1 MIKIIV
7 IAIMLLEAVVAV
19 FLLARDYKNIFN
31 TAEIKDAIAKK
42 DMSKIKA
49 ILTTL
54 WKTVK
59 SVKFLSLIADILVFI
74 LVLFV

>member
-1 MIKIIV
+1 MIKLIV

-59 SVKFLSLIADILVFI
+59 SVKFLLLIADILVFI

>member
-1 MIKIIV
+1 MIKLIV

-42 DMSKIKA
+42 DISKIKA

-59 SVKFLSLIADILVFI
+59 SVKFLLLIADILVFI

>member
-7 IAIMLLEAVVAV
+7 IAIMLLEAVVAG

-42 DMSKIKA
+42 DISKIKA

-59 SVKFLSLIADILVFI
+59 SVKFLLLIADILVFI